1 MRSANDQATT
11 TTATSETVSKRH
23 EVHLSKH
30 DVSVASWR
38 WAFFNL
44 SSQNY
49 ERMQGTPFC
58 HSLSGALEKLY
69 GDDKKGLSE
78 ALKRNMTFFNT
89 EPQLGS
95 VIPGI
100 TLALEEEKANDPSF
114 DEEIISS
121 TKNALMG
128 PFAGIGDSVLAGTL
142 NPILLSIGIGLSTGG
157 SPVGPIAFLALWC
170 GIVVPL
176 KYFLFV
182 RGYSLGLDAVKL
194 LTNAELK
201 DKITTALTI
210 VGLIVIGGV
219 AATTIKAPITWVY
232 TAGDMKIAIQD
243 ILDKIMPNLVP
254 LVVAVVSYLL
264 ISKRGW
270 SANKLL
276 VGILVFAAIMVA
288 LGIM

>member
-11 TTATSETVSKRH
+11 TTATSETASKRH

-78 ALKRNMTFFNT
+78 ALKRNMIFFNT

-128 PFAGIGDSVLAGTL
+128 PFAGIGDSVLVGTL

>member
-11 TTATSETVSKRH
+11 TTATSETASKRH

-128 PFAGIGDSVLAGTL
+128 PFAGIGDSVLVGTL

-182 RGYSLGLDAVKL
+182 RGSSLGLDAVKL

>member
-11 TTATSETVSKRH
+11 TTATSETASKRH

-49 ERMQGTPFC
+49 ERMQGAPFC

-128 PFAGIGDSVLAGTL
+128 PFAGIGDSVLVGTL

>member
-69 GDDKKGLSE
+69 GDDKQGLSE

-128 PFAGIGDSVLAGTL
+128 PFAGIGDSVLVGTL

>member
-1 MRSANDQATT
+1 MDEKDRTT
-11 TTATSETVSKRH
+11 SGAAGH
-23 EVHLSKH
+23 DVHLSRH
-30 DVSVASWR
+30 DVSVAAWR
-38 WAFFNL
+38 WAFFCL

-58 HSLSGALEKLY
+58 HCLSGALEKLY
-69 GDDKKGLSE
+69 EGDKEGLSK
-78 ALKRNMTFFNT
+78 ALTRNMTFFNT
-89 EPQLGS
+89 EPQLGA

-100 TLALEEEKANDPSF
+100 ALALEEEKANDPSF

-128 PFAGIGDSVLAGTL
+128 PFAGIGDSVLVGTI

-157 SPVGPIAFLALWC
+157 SPIGPIVFLALWC
-170 GIVVPL
+170 GIVIPL

-182 RGYSLGLDAVKL
+182 KGYDLGADAVKL
-194 LTNAELK
+194 LSNVELK

-219 AATTIKAPITWVY
+219 AATTISAPLALTY
-232 TAGDMKIAIQD
+232 TSGDMTISLQEIFD
-243 ILDKIMPNLVP
+243 SIMPNLLP
-254 LVVAVVSYLL
+254 LVIALVSYLL
-264 ISKRGW
+264 VSKKGW
-270 SANKLL
+270 SSNKLI
-276 VGILVFAAIMVA
+276 VAILVFAAVMVV

>member
-1 MRSANDQATT
+1 MRSANEAQTPEQAG
-11 TTATSETVSKRH
+11 TSQPAERH

-30 DVSVASWR
+30 DVSIASWR

-58 HSLSGALEKLY
+58 HSLSGALERLY

-100 TLALEEEKANDPSF
+100 TLALEEQKANDPNF
-114 DEEIISS
+114 DEEIIGS

-128 PFAGIGDSVLAGTL
+128 PFASIGDSILVGTL
-142 NPILLSIGIGLSTGG
+142 NPILLSIGIGLSAGG
-157 SPVGPIAFLALWC
+157 SPVGPLAFLALWC
-170 GIVVPL
+170 GIVIPL

-201 DKITTALTI
+201 DKITTALTV

-232 TAGDMKIAIQD
+232 TAGDMTIAIQD
-243 ILDKIMPNLVP
+243 ILDKIMPNLMP

-264 ISKRGW
+264 IAKKGW

-276 VGILVFAAIMVA
+276 AGILAFAAVMVV

>member
-11 TTATSETVSKRH
+11 TTATSETASKRH

-78 ALKRNMTFFNT
+78 ALKRNMTFINT

-128 PFAGIGDSVLAGTL
+128 PFAGIGDSVLVGTL

>member
-11 TTATSETVSKRH
+11 TTATSEIAPKRH

-38 WAFFNL
+38 WAFFSL

-58 HSLSGALEKLY
+58 HSLSGALERLY

-128 PFAGIGDSVLAGTL
+128 PFAGIGDSVLVGTL

>member
-128 PFAGIGDSVLAGTL
+128 PFAGIGDSVLVGTL

-254 LVVAVVSYLL
+254 LVVAIVSYLL

>member
-128 PFAGIGDSVLAGTL
+128 PFAGIGDSVLVGTL
-142 NPILLSIGIGLSTGG
+142 NPILLSIGIGLSSGG
-157 SPVGPIAFLALWC
+157 SSVGTLAFLALWC

>member
-1 MRSANDQATT
+1 MRSANDRATT
-11 TTATSETVSKRH
+11 TTTTSETASKRH

-128 PFAGIGDSVLAGTL
+128 PFAGIGDS
-142 NPILLSIGIGLSTGG
+142 
-157 SPVGPIAFLALWC
+157 
-170 GIVVPL
+170 VVPL

>member
-1 MRSANDQATT
+1 MRSANDQSTT
-11 TTATSETVSKRH
+11 TTATGETATKRR

-30 DVSVASWR
+30 DVSIASWR

-100 TLALEEEKANDPSF
+100 ALALEEEKANDPSF

-128 PFAGIGDSVLAGTL
+128 PFAGIGDSVLVGTL

-170 GIVVPL
+170 GIVIPL

-276 VGILVFAAIMVA
+276 VGILVFAAVMVA

>member
-11 TTATSETVSKRH
+11 TTATSETASKRH

-30 DVSVASWR
+30 DVSDASWR
-38 WAFFNL
+38 WAFFSL

-128 PFAGIGDSVLAGTL
+128 PFAGIGDSVLVGTL